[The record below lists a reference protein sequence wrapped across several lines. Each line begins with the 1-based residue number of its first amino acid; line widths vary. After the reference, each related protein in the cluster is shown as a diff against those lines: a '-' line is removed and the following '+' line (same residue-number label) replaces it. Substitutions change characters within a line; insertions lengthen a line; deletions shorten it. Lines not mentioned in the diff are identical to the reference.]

1 MTDDLTVALFN
12 GRELRGA
19 GPWHFVRRTQPDV
32 MCGHGFG
39 DLAALVAADALDLE
53 DALRLAVLREQLIA
67 TANEEIAGGMLAIVG
82 PDAAGAACK
91 IAERCGVHIA
101 RHDSPT
107 RIVVSGSHE
116 KLGRARALAAEL
128 GVEVGD
134 VQAPGSLH
142 CAALSECAD
151 AFATALEEVTFRRPK
166 VPVYSSVTAEPI
178 VDPRSELARCL
189 QEPVMW
195 CDTVRA
201 LEAVGAVRVVES
213 GSASVLGDLV
223 SETLC
228 AVGTG
233 ATGAAGCDGEHVHA

>member
-1 MTDDLTVALFN
+1 MADDLTVALFN

-19 GPWHFVRRTQPDV
+19 GPWRFVRRTNPDV

-82 PDAAGAACK
+82 PDAADAACR

-116 KLGRARALAAEL
+116 QLGRARALAAEL
-128 GVEVGD
+128 GVQVRHVE
-134 VQAPGSLH
+134 APAALH
-142 CAALSECAD
+142 CAALSESAE
-151 AFATALEEVTFRRPK
+151 AFATALEEVEFRSPK

-201 LEAVGAVRVVES
+201 LDAVGAVRFVES
-213 GSASVLGDLV
+213 GRGGTLGDLV

-228 AVGTG
+228 TLSPGDA
-233 ATGAAGCDGEHVHA
+233 AAGDSEHVHA